1 MDGLNRWI
9 DALEDRRLL
18 SHAPPAP
25 RHPGHKP
32 VPAVHVPMDTKGV
45 IHLVAPSGNAV
56 IRILRDAA
64 HPATLDLS
72 INGTV
77 TTLGDVASIKGI
89 EIQAGAGNDDIEVV
103 ELNGAIAIP
112 MTLLGGAGNDTLV
125 GGSGND
131 LLNAGGGKNV
141 LSGQAGDDTLVG
153 GPGTDTLLGGTGHNT
168 VIESTGTYTVPLD
181 GGSETPG
188 SVTIIHSPATAPAPA
203 PVPTPEGDKT
213 GSPTPAPKPV
223 KKEAVPKPAKKEPA
237 PKHPKK
243 IKPHKT
249 HPAKP

>member
-9 DALEDRRLL
+9 DALENRRLL
-18 SHAPPAP
+18 SHAPHAP
-25 RHPGHKP
+25 KHASHKP
-32 VPAVHVPMDTKGV
+32 APAVHVPMDTKGV

-72 INGTV
+72 VNGTV
-77 TTLGDVASIKGI
+77 STLGDVASIKGI
-89 EIQAGAGNDDIEVV
+89 EVKAGPGNDDIEIV

-131 LLNAGGGKNV
+131 LLDAGAGKNV

-153 GPGTDTLLGGTGHNT
+153 GPGIDTLLGGTGHNT

-188 SVTIIHSPATAPAPA
+188 SVTIIHSPSPAD
-203 PVPTPEGDKT
+203 GKSD
-213 GSPTPAPKPV
+213 SPTPSSKHH
-223 KKEAVPKPAKKEPA
+223 KKEHD
-237 PKHPKK
+237 PKHGEKA
-243 IKPHKT
+243 KPH
-249 HPAKP
+249 